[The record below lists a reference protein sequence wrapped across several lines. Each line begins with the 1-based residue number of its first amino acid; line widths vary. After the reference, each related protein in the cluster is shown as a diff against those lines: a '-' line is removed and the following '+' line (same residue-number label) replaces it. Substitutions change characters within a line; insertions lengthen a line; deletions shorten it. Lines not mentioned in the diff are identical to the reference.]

1 MKKKEITEIIN
12 AHFEA
17 REKKLLELQEAFES
31 YLSTAIDDEMF
42 EALLN
47 KLVRSDE

>member
-1 MKKKEITEIIN
+1 MKKKELLQTID

-31 YLSTAIDDEMF
+31 YLSTAIDDEML

-47 KLVRSDE
+47 RLVRSDE